1 MGREAE
7 GILEKLTLMDDMF
20 MGKFFEG
27 QPRCAEEVVRAI
39 LGKPSLKVRS
49 VRTKHE
55 LVSLQARSV
64 QLDIL
69 ATGEEGRLCNIEV
82 QRDLRRATPPRAAR
96 AFMPPLKKGD
106 PFEKLPETYAIFI
119 TEGDALGLGAPLCS
133 IDRVVSPVG
142 VAFGDG
148 SHIVYADATYNYGDT
163 ALGAVMHDFRCA
175 NPADRG
181 ARPLQSGRAIS
192 KRSRKGS
199 RRWKALSTI
208 ICANWL
214 KRRFDRGCS
223 RASSRAGPKWWPASS
238 PTARSRAN
246 RSPASSA

>member
-55 LVSLQARSV
+55 LVSLRARSV

-96 AFMPPLKKGD
+96 AFMPPFWTPIRLKRATPLKSSPRHTRSSSPKGT
-106 PFEKLPETYAIFI
+106 PW
-119 TEGDALGLGAPLCS
+119 ALGP
-133 IDRVVSPVG
+133 
-142 VAFGDG
+142 
-148 SHIVYADATYNYGDT
+148 
-163 ALGAVMHDFRCA
+163 RCV
-175 NPADRG
+175 
-181 ARPLQSGRAIS
+181 
-192 KRSRKGS
+192 
-199 RRWKALSTI
+199 LST
-208 ICANWL
+208 
-214 KRRFDRGCS
+214 G
-223 RASSRAGPKWWPASS
+223 
-238 PTARSRAN
+238 
-246 RSPASSA
+246 

>member
-69 ATGEEGRLCNIEV
+69 ATTTWRSP
-82 QRDLRRATPPRAAR
+82 TPPNGPAIADRAWATCCSPAR
-96 AFMPPLKKGD
+96 
-106 PFEKLPETYAIFI
+106 T
-119 TEGDALGLGAPLCS
+119 
-133 IDRVVSPVG
+133 
-142 VAFGDG
+142 
-148 SHIVYADATYNYGDT
+148 
-163 ALGAVMHDFRCA
+163 RCA
-175 NPADRG
+175 
-181 ARPLQSGRAIS
+181 
-192 KRSRKGS
+192 
-199 RRWKALSTI
+199 RR
-208 ICANWL
+208 
-214 KRRFDRGCS
+214 RRR
-223 RASSRAGPKWWPASS
+223 
-238 PTARSRAN
+238 
-246 RSPASSA
+246 